1 MENANEMN
9 VIGEF
14 IEVLEWEKVKHPTPN
29 KELC

>member
-14 IEVLEWEKVKHPTPN
+14 IEVLEWKKIYTYHG
-29 KELC
+29 L